1 MLDALFDDTPSRMEP
16 DTEIPSHLTLEVSE
30 DGEPELA
37 RFTYVDEDTCIGC
50 RNCAMVARS
59 TFFMEDSIRGR
70 ARVFNQGGDT
80 DDLIEEAID
89 SCPVNC
95 IHYVSHEDLITLEK
109 ERIGRDDSLDFNN
122 YASFKKGWTGQD
134 MAVPETKAKYYG
146 SLAQGNRCNNCPSRG
161 CAQCPMFGIGENP
174 IYRQRLQ
181 KREARKVASGQAAKE
196 AADREAQRRIDILFG
211 SGTDVDLLG
220 DGNTL
225 EESDAIFDAIFGE
238 GYSFESL
245 ETPETARGSTRAA
258 GRGVVEPTAGGEL
271 AANAA
276 AAKAKLRDVLEND
289 AAEGLDPYVVL
300 GVSADASLPEI
311 KRAFRRLAMR
321 WHPDRCTSLPEL
333 EKLQAELI
341 FKQINLANE
350 VLTDEAKRR
359 EYDKGANLADLVA
372 GFWESLARKMRGG
385 DARAEVGG
393 VVTVAAGSGVAL
405 EELAA
410 AEEEDSGIQAPIL
423 LGAFTEECVLP
434 PEEDAPLPAPPA
446 ADGSERLPGVKY
458 DYWGRPMA

>member
-225 EESDAIFDAIFGE
+225 EESDAIFDAI
-238 GYSFESL
+238 L
-245 ETPETARGSTRAA
+245 TAWSTSSSA
-258 GRGVVEPTAGGEL
+258 G
-271 AANAA
+271 
-276 AAKAKLRDVLEND
+276 
-289 AAEGLDPYVVL
+289 
-300 GVSADASLPEI
+300 
-311 KRAFRRLAMR
+311 
-321 WHPDRCTSLPEL
+321 
-333 EKLQAELI
+333 
-341 FKQINLANE
+341 
-350 VLTDEAKRR
+350 
-359 EYDKGANLADLVA
+359 
-372 GFWESLARKMRGG
+372 
-385 DARAEVGG
+385 
-393 VVTVAAGSGVAL
+393 
-405 EELAA
+405 
-410 AEEEDSGIQAPIL
+410 
-423 LGAFTEECVLP
+423 
-434 PEEDAPLPAPPA
+434 
-446 ADGSERLPGVKY
+446 
-458 DYWGRPMA
+458 